1 MMAIHGIEDRHMWV
15 DKMENFM
22 QNNFEQAEFHR
33 IAQAGHAP
41 FYEQPQLVNKLI
53 LDFVLKR
60 SLGP

>member
-1 MMAIHGIEDRHMWV
+1 MWV